1 VHSFFTGRVAL
12 VLAALAMAAAAAAEP
27 ARIPEGGRAEAA
39 RIPGAEA
46 VRIPGAD
53 APRVPVADAP
63 RIPGADAARIPG
75 ADAARVPGEGG
86 RAAEAARVPGAGGRP
101 GDDARAPGE
110 AGRATEAPRAAAEV
124 ERVEVPS
131 PVESSV
137 VRVLVYA
144 NPPDFFSPWQKEG
157 TQAFAGSGVI
167 IDGRRILT
175 NAHVVSDAVGI
186 EVKRAGSG
194 EQFEA
199 EVSYLGHDCDLALLT
214 VADEHFFDGA
224 TPLAL
229 GELPAVNAGV
239 QTYGF
244 PVGGETLS
252 VTSGVIS
259 RIEVGLYAHSNK
271 RALIAQ
277 IDAPINPGNSGGP
290 VIRDG
295 AIAGISMQMLQ
306 EAESVGYM
314 VPAPVVRHFL
324 EDVSDGH
331 YDGFPEIGVLLQ
343 PLESPALRESLG
355 LAARQ
360 SGGLVSRVMHGSSAF
375 GVLERG
381 DVIVSIGGFPVS
393 GDLTVAM
400 PGVGRVSLDA
410 IAGAKQVGSKLALQV
425 LRAGSARDVEVQLSP
440 GAALVPGRRTGDAPE
455 FFLFGGAVFQ
465 PLTAEYFELYE
476 DLPPRLAAYSD
487 ARAVITAE
495 RRQVVILSAVLPDP
509 VARGYLDWESVVV
522 RSVNGT
528 VPRDLAH
535 LAEIVDA
542 ATGKWLRVE
551 IEEGF
556 VMTLDIAAA
565 RAALPRILKKYG
577 IPADRS
583 ANLLIR

>member
-1 VHSFFTGRVAL
+1 MMLPDHFRRLRQVACVAGTL
-12 VLAALAMAAAAAAEP
+12 MVATVFGATAFAEP
-27 ARIPEGGRAEAA
+27 SRLPGDGARAPGEGSRA
-39 RIPGAEA
+39 G
-46 VRIPGAD
+46 
-53 APRVPVADAP
+53 
-63 RIPGADAARIPG
+63 
-75 ADAARVPGEGG
+75 DAARVPGEGG
-86 RAAEAARVPGAGGRP
+86 RPGDARVPGEPGRTLDPPRAAG
-101 GDDARAPGE
+101 DAMRASD
-110 AGRATEAPRAAAEV
+110 APRATADP
-124 ERVEVPS
+124 ERVDVPS
-131 PVESSV
+131 SIESSV

-175 NAHVVSDAVGI
+175 NAHVVADAVGV

-199 EVSYLGHDCDLALLT
+199 AVSYLGHDCDLALLT

-224 TPLAL
+224 TPMPL
-229 GELPAVNAGV
+229 GELPPVNAGV

-290 VIRDG
+290 VVRDSR
-295 AIAGISMQMLQ
+295 IAGISMQMLE

-324 EDVSDGH
+324 EDVADGR
-331 YDGFPEIGVLLQ
+331 YDGFPEIGAQLQ

-360 SGGLVSRVMHGSSAF
+360 SGGLVSRVLHGGSSF

-381 DVIVSIGGFPVS
+381 DVVVSIGGYPVA
-393 GDLTVAM
+393 GDLTVSM
-400 PGVGRVSLDA
+400 PAVGRVSLDA
-410 IAGAKQVGSKLALQV
+410 VAGARQIGSRLALQI
-425 LRAGSARDVEVQLSP
+425 LRGGTPRDVEMTLAR
-440 GAALVPGRRTGDAPE
+440 GAALVPGRRTGEAPE
-455 FFLFGGAVFQ
+455 YFLFGGAVFQ
-465 PLTAEYFELYE
+465 PLTGEYFELYE
-476 DLPPRLAAYSD
+476 ELPPRLAGYSD
-487 ARAVITAE
+487 ARNVVTAE

-522 RSVNGT
+522 RSVGGI

-542 ATGKWLRVE
+542 ATGPWLRIE
-551 IEEGF
+551 TEEGF
-556 VMTLDIAAA
+556 LMALDVAAA
-565 RAALPRILKKYG
+565 RAAAPRILKKYG

-583 ANLLIR
+583 ANLRRAANPPAATP